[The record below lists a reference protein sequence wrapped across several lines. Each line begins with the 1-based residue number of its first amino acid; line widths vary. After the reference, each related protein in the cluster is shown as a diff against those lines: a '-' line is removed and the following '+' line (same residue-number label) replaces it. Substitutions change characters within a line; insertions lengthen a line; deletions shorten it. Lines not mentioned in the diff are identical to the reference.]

1 MVNLYTLPTYVI
13 VLFIGV
19 ILCLFLANSVLYYY
33 LMPQAQF
40 RQLGRKCLEG
50 SSLLLLMAVAT
61 ILYEVYTDSLNGI
74 VYDEA
79 TDFWRYSTALAG
91 TAGAV
96 YWIHDRQAGS
106 LWVLAASILL
116 LPVFDD
122 WLPGSLVL
130 ALVLS
135 GLAPDP
141 TLSTDLQPVSATSDG
156 PLHPDGRRL
165 P

>member
-1 MVNLYTLPTYVI
+1 MVNLYTLPTYVV

-50 SSLLLLMAVAT
+50 SSLLLLMAVAA
-61 ILYEVYTDSLNGI
+61 ILYEVYTDSLSGI

-91 TAGAV
+91 TVLCTGSMTARQGASWFWQRLFCCCPSSMTGCQV
-96 YWIHDRQAGS
+96 
-106 LWVLAASILL
+106 LWFWPWFV
-116 LPVFDD
+116 
-122 WLPGSLVL
+122 WPG
-130 ALVLS
+130 A
-135 GLAPDP
+135 
-141 TLSTDLQPVSATSDG
+141 
-156 PLHPDGRRL
+156 
-165 P
+165 